1 MGECRIPVASIS
13 RLSPSTRTKVTL
25 QFVRVEGESLEIEA
39 RLTVYNVLQQDS
51 WEYHTQHD
59 TYMYMHMYLYVQHV
73 YTCIHTG
80 TCICTRQSLNTVE
93 YMYVHYRIHT
103 LFVHVHVHTCVAC
116 TYTCTCTCTAG
127 VEKQYYNCTITL
139 QDTNPMWY
147 QGVCNC
153 RQYFFGRVIGLI
165 SAVQH
170 TQVLY

>member
-1 MGECRIPVASIS
+1 MELHSASSDPLHCMGECRIPVASIS

-103 LFVHVHVHTCVAC
+103 LFVHVQC
-116 TYTCTCTCTAG
+116 TYMRSMYIYMYMYMYMYSRCR
-127 VEKQYYNCTITL
+127 ETIL
-139 QDTNPMWY
+139 
-147 QGVCNC
+147 
-153 RQYFFGRVIGLI
+153 
-165 SAVQH
+165 
-170 TQVLY
+170 